1 MSGLVTR
8 RRTVWGVSVGILML
22 DSGFQRFPGDIGH
35 GDTWRFPVLYHVVTG
50 ASPDRVVHAAGDA
63 GILTAFKAGIDH
75 LVGLG
80 VDGITTSCGFL
91 ARLHPALRAYSPVPL
106 ATSSLLQV
114 PMVQALLPATQSV
127 GILTFD
133 AAALTAEHLMAVGV
147 DPATPVQGLAPDGAF
162 QRAILSGDPQANPT
176 MLRADVVN
184 AARQLVTRH
193 PHVGAIV
200 SECTNL
206 PPHARAIREVTGR
219 PVYDILTL
227 VEWFQAG
234 LRPRF

>member
-1 MSGLVTR
+1 MPGLVAR

-22 DSGFQRFPGDIGH
+22 DSGFRRLPGDIGH
-35 GDTWRFPVLYHVVTG
+35 GDSWHFPVLYHVVPG
-50 ASPDRVVHAAGDA
+50 ASPDRVVRHTGDA
-63 GILTAFKAGIDH
+63 ELLAAFRAGIDH
-75 LVGLG
+75 LVALG

-91 ARLHPALRAYSPVPL
+91 ARLHPALRAHSPVPL

-114 PMVQALLPATQSV
+114 PLVQSMLPAGQTV

-133 AAALTAEHLMAVGV
+133 ADALTADHLTAVGV
-147 DPATPVQGLAPDGAF
+147 DPATPIQGLAPGGAF
-162 QRAILSGDPQANPT
+162 QQAIFSEDPLVDLLA
-176 MLRADVVN
+176 LRQDVTE
-184 AARQLVTRH
+184 AARALVARYPTI
-193 PHVGAIV
+193 GAIV

-206 PPHARAIREVTGR
+206 PPHARAIAEATGR

-227 VEWFQAG
+227 VEWFHAG